1 MTATILLVEDE
12 PLLREMTREDLEDLG
27 YVAICAGDCE
37 DAWPKLKAERTIE
50 LLITDIRMPGD
61 CDGWELA
68 RRARALRPDL
78 AVIYISGYSADQ
90 PQPVPG
96 GIFVKKPYR
105 LRDIEQ
111 ALAQLGVG

>member
-1 MTATILLVEDE
+1 VKPTILLVEDE
-12 PLLREMTREDLEDLG
+12 LLLREMTALDLEDLG
-27 YVAICAGDCE
+27 YRALCAQDGGH
-37 DAWPKLKAERTIE
+37 AWKQLTSGVPIGV
-50 LLITDIRMPGD
+50 LITDIRMPGD

-78 AVIYISGYSADQ
+78 PVIYISGYSADA

-96 GIFVKKPYR
+96 SIFLKKPYR
-105 LRDIEQ
+105 LEEVQR